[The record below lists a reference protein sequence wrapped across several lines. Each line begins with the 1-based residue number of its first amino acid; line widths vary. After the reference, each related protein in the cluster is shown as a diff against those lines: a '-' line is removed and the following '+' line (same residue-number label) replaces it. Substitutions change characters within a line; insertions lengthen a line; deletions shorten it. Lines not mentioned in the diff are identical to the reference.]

1 MRLIDR
7 TAQTN
12 RWRHHPTA
20 EKLLIAVLAIL
31 VALITR
37 SPLVEAT
44 ILTAMVA
51 VCVFG
56 AAIRPGII
64 LRASIV
70 PLGFI
75 LTGLLAQILVL
86 DLSGSFPFIALA
98 GKDAVADAG
107 FLLLRGM
114 AALSGLLFLALTT
127 PLNRII
133 AYLERIGLNAHIA
146 DIALLMFRMVWLLLD
161 CLDSGERAL
170 KNRLGHSTYRGLI
183 RSHGLLLAAL
193 LPRVLSRARRMENGL
208 AARGYEGRL
217 TFLGAEDR
225 ARATPLF
232 AITATYAGILTLG
245 FAA

>member
-12 RWRHHPTA
+12 RWRYRPTA
-20 EKLLIAVLAIL
+20 EKLLLAVLAIL
-31 VALITR
+31 VSLMSR
-37 SPLVEAT
+37 SPLVEAA
-44 ILTAMVA
+44 ILALMTGLTLVGARVPKA
-51 VCVFG
+51 VF
-56 AAIRPGII
+56 
-64 LRASIV
+64 LSASIV

-75 LTGLLAQILVL
+75 LTGLFAQILVL
-86 DLSGSFPFIALA
+86 DFTGPLPRLSLA
-98 GKDAVADAG
+98 GPEVIASAG
-107 FLLLRGM
+107 FLLLRGT
-114 AALSGLLFLALTT
+114 AALSALLFLALTT

-133 AYLERIGLNAHIA
+133 ALLERLGLNAHIA

-161 CLDSGERAL
+161 CLESGERAL

-217 TFLGAEDR
+217 TFLGAEDT
-225 ARATPLF
+225 AKPAPLL
-232 AITATYAGILTLG
+232 AITAAFAGLLAVG

>member
-12 RWRHHPTA
+12 RWRHRPTA

-31 VALITR
+31 VSLLSRA
-37 SPLVEAT
+37 PLVEAA
-44 ILTAMVA
+44 ILSLMSGLTL
-51 VCVFG
+51 FG
-56 AAIRPGII
+56 ARVPAGIF
-64 LRASIV
+64 LRAAIV

-75 LTGLLAQILVL
+75 LTGLVAQILVL
-86 DLSGSFPFIALA
+86 DFSGTLPRLSLAAPEVIAA
-98 GKDAVADAG
+98 AG
-107 FLLLRGM
+107 FLLLRGA
-114 AALSGLLFLALTT
+114 AALSALLFLALTT

-133 AYLERIGLNAHIA
+133 AFLEKLGLNAHIA

-161 CLDSGERAL
+161 CLESGERAL
-170 KNRLGHSTYRGLI
+170 KNRLGHSSYRGLI

-217 TFLGAEDR
+217 TFLGADDQTDV
-225 ARATPLF
+225 APLV
-232 AITATYAGILTLG
+232 AITALFSALLAMG
-245 FAA
+245 FVL